1 MDSDDEM
8 LNVYTD
14 SNHHIASHQTINI
27 PSSLNIQPTSDQI
40 LSIEPQT
47 TNISPPPTLLLGSII
62 LKEVCENI
70 FEDLN
75 KLVKTRYHVFHT
87 DSYEDQWT
95 ALRERVDTVMC
106 ELQKLSLEAQDQ
118 TLNNWF
124 KDVVNSMKEVEA
136 SRSQARSRL
145 YISDSPFYFDGSS
158 IITASVHENLDLFW
172 LTRLKMQADTPLLE
186 KLKHDSEQ
194 EQRIKKLEKDLF

>member
-158 IITASVHENLDLFW
+158 IITASVHENLDLF
-172 LTRLKMQADTPLLE
+172 
-186 KLKHDSEQ
+186 
-194 EQRIKKLEKDLF
+194 